1 MQIFSHKSIDNNTL
15 LCFFQ
20 KFSPKRLRISILLH
34 TFAVAR
40 IIVRSTPHEQRARIY
55 VQARPTFIIGYGLIF
70 LPVICRIPEARP

>member
-55 VQARPTFIIGYGLIF
+55 VQARPTIF
-70 LPVICRIPEARP
+70 LMLWAYFFAHNLPHRAEG

>member
-34 TFAVAR
+34 TFAIA
-40 IIVRSTPHEQRARIY
+40 TIY
-55 VQARPTFIIGYGLIF
+55 
-70 LPVICRIPEARP
+70 